1 MLRKFLILMAIPL
14 LFSCGKEKDSTE
26 IRELSTEF
34 QDYWFAGQA
43 EITTYELKQARYG
56 EMRNGHATL
65 IYVTEDFLPKEQ
77 VKANQQND
85 SNIPVLKLNSTKKFL
100 TGIYPYSIMQSCFDP
115 LYQQDYAIK
124 ISASIQEWC
133 GQVYMQLNNH
143 KDFEIT
149 LHSYFQ
155 GEADERMNLT
165 PSKLENE
172 VWTQLRIEPD
182 SLPTGNFEM
191 IPSFE
196 YLRLSHQPVKA
207 YPAFGEIYTEKDW
220 NVYRLN
226 YEDLNRTLKIYY
238 SKVFPF
244 TIEKWEET
252 YPSGSGKSSE
262 LLTTSAVKLARL
274 KTDYWNKNS
283 NKNLSLRDSL
293 KLKNE

>member
-1 MLRKFLILMAIPL
+1 MFRKILL
-14 LFSCGKEKDSTE
+14 LQILLAFVSCNQENSSEK
-26 IRELSTEF
+26 RELTTEF
-34 QDYWFAGQA
+34 QDYWFSGQA
-43 EITTYELKQARYG
+43 EITTYELNQARYG
-56 EMRNGHATL
+56 EMRKGKATL
-65 IYVTEDFLPKEQ
+65 IYVTEDFLPEEQ
-77 VKANQQND
+77 VKANQQGD

-115 LYQQDYAIK
+115 LYEQDHALK

-133 GQVYMQLNNH
+133 GQVYMQLNNRENF
-143 KDFEIT
+143 DIE
-149 LHSYFQ
+149 LHSYLQ
-155 GEADERMNLT
+155 GEADENFSLEPT
-165 PSKLENE
+165 KLENE
-172 VWTQLRIEPD
+172 VWTQIRIQPD
-182 SLPTGNFEM
+182 SLPTGNFNM

-196 YLRLSHQPVKA
+196 YLRLSHQSVKA
-207 YPAFGEIYTEKDW
+207 YPAFGEIYTEKNW
-220 NVYRLN
+220 NVYRLK
-226 YEDLNRTLKIYY
+226 YDDLNRTLKIYY

-252 YPSGSGKSSE
+252 YPSGNGNSSQ